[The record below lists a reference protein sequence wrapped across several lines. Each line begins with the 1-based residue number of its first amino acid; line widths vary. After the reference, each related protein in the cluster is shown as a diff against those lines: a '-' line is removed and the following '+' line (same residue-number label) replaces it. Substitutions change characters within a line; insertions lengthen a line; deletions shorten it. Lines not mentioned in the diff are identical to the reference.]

1 MLGKR
6 VTFCR
11 LRTDQKTN
19 KTEEHLG
26 EGVVVAVFLSED
38 HRPQVRVMEGKN
50 TYNIDLPAINAT
62 EAGRQRYF
70 EGVARV
76 YEYSDKVNAS
86 IKEQTA
92 EANAKI
98 KEMNNEF
105 LGLPIT
111 LETEE
116 SEQSATEPAEKAMQ

>member
-1 MLGKR
+1 MMFKEVEILGKR

-11 LRTDQKTN
+11 LKSDPKTN
-19 KTEEHLG
+19 KSEEHIG

-38 HRPQVRVMEGKN
+38 HRPQVRVMDGKN

-70 EGVARV
+70 EGVSQV
-76 YEYSDKVNAS
+76 LEYSDQVNAE
-86 IKEQTA
+86 IKRQTA

-98 KEMNNEF
+98 K
-105 LGLPIT
+105 
-111 LETEE
+111 
-116 SEQSATEPAEKAMQ
+116 K